1 MRPSRSLFA
10 AKLLNGVVLAVLFP
24 IASLNAQQSQPSL
37 QVSTP
42 LAVVPRLIQFNNV
55 LKDSQNKPLSGIL
68 PVTFAIYARQDDN
81 RPLWMEMQ
89 DVTVGADGS
98 YTVLLG
104 SASQGGVPAELFSK
118 GEARWLGIQT
128 PEQAERPRVLLVS
141 VPYALKAADADTLG
155 GLPASAFLT
164 AAGTPTSPAA
174 QASTVLVE
182 SQITNAAATTGT
194 GTTNFIPLWTSSTN
208 LGNSILFQSSGNV
221 QVNGGLQLPQLG
233 TATATAAFNSRPIDL
248 FASVFNSSVS
258 TPIVQ
263 HFRWQAEAVG
273 NNTSAASSRVSLLY
287 ASGTG
292 TPAETGLSISSKGIL
307 TFASGQTLPAV
318 SGNET
323 VSGNM
328 SAKQLISTVASG
340 TAPLTV
346 TSTTQVSNLNAS
358 LLGGLSAS
366 AFQRA
371 GSYAGLGANIF
382 ASSQTIKGN
391 LSLTGTINNTLLLQ
405 GTVTHGSNTSA
416 NVIAGFGNSVSA
428 GATGATIGGGGARS
442 NGGGPNMVSDDFGTV
457 GGGDGNVAGNGDG
470 TAGYAT
476 VSGGNNNVANGLA
489 STISGGGLN
498 VASGNFSTAAGGL
511 QNVASG
517 YASFA
522 AGQLA
527 NAEADGDFVWCQQGG
542 IACHPG
548 PTANTFFVAVTGP
561 IVMLDGLNGQG
572 CSLNP
577 GTAGWQC
584 SSDRNLKNNIRPVEP
599 RSVLERVATMP
610 ITQWSMKADTGGHN
624 HIGPMAQDFY
634 AAFGLGDSDK
644 YIAQGDAQGVALAS
658 IKGLYQ
664 LLQEKDEE
672 SRRLQKR
679 LAALEERL
687 SRFEAAAQNAPR

>member
-1 MRPSRSLFA
+1 MRPNRLLFA
-10 AKLLNGVVLAVLFP
+10 AKLLNGVVLAMLFP
-24 IASLNAQQSQPSL
+24 MVSINAQQSQPSL

-42 LAVVPRLIQFNNV
+42 PAVVPRLIQFNNV
-55 LKDSQNKPLSGIL
+55 LKDGQNKPLSGVV

-81 RPLWMEMQ
+81 RALWMETQ

-128 PEQAERPRVLLVS
+128 PDQAERPRVLLVS

-164 AAGTPTSPAA
+164 TAGTPTSPAA
-174 QASTVLVE
+174 PQAGMVLME
-182 SQITNAAATTGT
+182 PQITNAAATTGA

-233 TATATAAFNSRPIDL
+233 TATATASFNSRPIDL
-248 FASVFNSSVS
+248 LASVFNSSVS

-292 TPAETGLSISSKGIL
+292 TPAETGLSISSRGVL

-328 SAKQLISTVASG
+328 SASQLISTIASG
-340 TAPLTV
+340 TAPLKV

-358 LLGGLSAS
+358 LLGGLAAS

-371 GSYAGLGANIF
+371 GSYATLGANTF

-391 LSLTGTINNTLLLQ
+391 LSITGSIDNTLLLQ
-405 GTVTHGSNTSA
+405 GAVTHGSNTSA
-416 NVIAGFGNSVSA
+416 NVIAGFGNSVSS
-428 GATGATIGGGGARS
+428 GATGATISGGGSRS
-442 NGGGPNMVSDDFGTV
+442 ASGGPNIVKDDFGTV
-457 GGGDGNVAGNGDG
+457 GGGEANQAGGSG
-470 TAGYAT
+470 TYAT
-476 VSGGNNNVANGLA
+476 VSGGQ
-489 STISGGGLN
+489 SN
-498 VASGNFSTAAGGL
+498 VASSGGSTVAGGGINTASGEFSMVAGGT

-517 YASFA
+517 YSSFA
-522 AGQLA
+522 AGQVA
-527 NAEADGDFVWCQQGG
+527 YADADGDFVWCQQGG

-548 PTANTFFVAVTGP
+548 PTTNTFFVAVTGP

-610 ITQWSMKADTGGHN
+610 ISQWSMKADTGGHN

-679 LAALEERL
+679 LEALEERL
-687 SRFEAAAQNAPR
+687 SRFEAASQNGPR